1 MNRLTTAITI
11 FGLGLGAQLTY
22 ATPSQDV
29 HFVEV
34 RFSDLDLTR
43 SEGAAVLYQRIEAAA
58 KTVCASLDGR
68 DLASQMR
75 FRGCSETA
83 IGSAVAKVDRPI
95 LTAYHKARM
104 NDRNA
109 IIQIAE
115 K

>member
-1 MNRLTTAITI
+1 MYRITTTIMI
-11 FGLGLGAQLTY
+11 FGLGLSFQL
-22 ATPSQDV
+22 AHAAPPQDV
-29 HFVEV
+29 HFIGV
-34 RFSDLDLTR
+34 RFADLDLTG

>member
-1 MNRLTTAITI
+1 MYRITTTIMI
-11 FGLGLGAQLTY
+11 FGLGLSFQL
-22 ATPSQDV
+22 AHAAPPQDA
-29 HFVEV
+29 HFIGV
-34 RFSDLDLTR
+34 RFADLDLTG

>member
-1 MNRLTTAITI
+1 MYRITTTIMI
-11 FGLGLGAQLTY
+11 FGLGLSFQL
-22 ATPSQDV
+22 AHAAPPQDA
-29 HFVEV
+29 HFIGV
-34 RFSDLDLTR
+34 RFADLDLTR

>member
-1 MNRLTTAITI
+1 MYRITTTIMI
-11 FGLGLGAQLTY
+11 FGLGLTFQL
-22 ATPSQDV
+22 AHAAPPQDA
-29 HFVEV
+29 HFIGV
-34 RFSDLDLTR
+34 RFADLDLTG